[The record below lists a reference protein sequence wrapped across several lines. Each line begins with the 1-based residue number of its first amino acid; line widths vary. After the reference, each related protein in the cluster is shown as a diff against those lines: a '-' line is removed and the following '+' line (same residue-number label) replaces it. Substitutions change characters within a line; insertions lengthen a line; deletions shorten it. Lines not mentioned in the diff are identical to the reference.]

1 MAVNITGLGNANFS
15 EASADWL
22 EARKVKHER
31 SAFHSQTGAVVA
43 ATEYVF
49 ALYAATATIKGFRAQ
64 ITEAVA
70 TGADRTVTIDLQKST
85 GGGAF
90 ASILGGTIGFTNLS
104 SLRAWSAA
112 TVSNTALAGGGPS
125 AGDVLKITVAVAGA
139 AGSQAQG
146 LLVALDIAP
155 CDPSV

>member
-1 MAVNITGLGNANFS
+1 MAVSITGLGNANFS

-22 EARKVKHER
+22 EWRKVKHEK
-31 SAFHSQTGAVVA
+31 SYFHSQTGAVVA

-49 ALYAATATIKGFRAQ
+49 ALYGATATIKGFRAQ

-70 TGADRTVTIDLQKST
+70 TGADRTVTIDLAKST

-112 TVSNTALAGGGPS
+112 TISNTALA
-125 AGDVLKITVAVAGA
+125 AGDVLRITVAVAGA

-146 LLVALDIAP
+146 LICALDIAP
-155 CDPSV
+155 VDPSV